1 MTTTKNNILL
11 PYLEDTGLDGKRL
24 YTPKEWTERLR
35 HYIKRIHNIDIK
47 PALSGETMPTS
58 NEWTTKE
65 PEIRQDF
72 IWGAGPSAIET
83 ITKGEFN
90 TDPDTINTEKLIQL
104 FKDYYMPKRNTY
116 HSRGDFF
123 WAKQEENETPEEHW
137 RKLVSLEKNC
147 EFKDIKQEDLLIS
160 KFITSITDKKLR
172 EKLIREKTLDLKT
185 TMDLV
190 TQDSYEKRHR
200 QSTIPPALAKEKEI
214 KEEPIQKIQ
223 PQNKQNPQ
231 RKTGETSKTNNCGFC
246 GQKNWSPLHKCP
258 AKTVECNNCH
268 KMGHFARVC
277 RSKNNNTRKQKINYL
292 EETYNEEDESE
303 PEEIQQITQINR
315 VLPDENDNYGIKL
328 KVNGR
333 YQNFTIDTGSP
344 VTIMPNNPKLY
355 NPRDIKPL
363 KERYQDVNK
372 NEIKFLGK
380 IWADIEHNGK
390 TTKLPILITQRD
402 DITPLL
408 GVNWLKRLPITINKI
423 SLDEPTNQSENIYTK
438 FNKLFESNHTIK
450 NIEVKIQI
458 KPGCYPIQ
466 QKARPVPY
474 HLQKDVKNELDRLIK
489 SGHLERL
496 ETIEEDCFVSPVVIT
511 VKKDKTVKI
520 ALDARKL
527 NESCIKK
534 RPHMPNMEELLNQIS
549 AELSKNDHDPIW
561 ISVIDLDYAYGQMKL
576 APETSRHC
584 NFAMT
589 GETIN
594 GYYRF
599 LKGFYG
605 PADIPTIFQEKIDRT
620 LGHQTPVWLDDII
633 VVTRGTKE
641 EHTRKLYSVL
651 TKLEDEG
658 YRASKKKSKFYQK
671 ETIWLG
677 HTISQDGI
685 RPNKEKTDAIN
696 KLEPPTNTKT
706 LKSFLGAIQYFA
718 KFIPN
723 LSEKT
728 DNMRQLLKKGTKWE
742 WTTERNSDFNKI
754 KNELTTLP
762 CLAHYNG
769 NKENI
774 VTTDACK
781 TGLGIALWQ
790 KQGNGELKPIAYASR
805 YLNDAEKKYSIGEL
819 ELLAVVWGLERFRF
833 HLYGKQVQLF
843 SDHQALE
850 PLLKRNKMNKQYS
863 ARLTRWLDR
872 LNHFDICLK
881 HTAGKEIKFTDFI
894 SRNPTENPEP
904 EENYEEE
911 FVINAIAQLITVNA
925 RIGRIFNQS
934 NLTNTDNETNMLGTR
949 SLIETRRRQ
958 TNNSH
963 THFNYRIEQ
972 HSAEIDNSE
981 MNNNDNNARFFR
993 MDGQLRYHW
1002 GADDEIMNIINRRE
1016 KSPETTNLV
1025 KRRIELARPGA
1036 MRPQWNKNLGR
1047 EIYIPRRPEEDERRE
1062 IKRIDIQ
1069 LKRKERE
1076 SHIGGGYF
1084 QDFGDEIPQ
1093 RQPQEQQQ
1101 STNNETNRD
1110 TESTTSNNSEDAVA
1124 THEPGAYPA
1133 IPVQEYRD
1141 GPIEEIAVHYVRI
1154 NRIVEQKAKRNK
1166 QQEDNI
1172 RSAELDFMLDL
1183 ETLIKET
1190 AADPDLIELNCC
1202 IEDNNME
1209 QIPQNYKTVAKKL
1222 THRWGIIMVDDRII
1236 IPKSLRY
1243 AALNALHFGHPGIN
1257 KMCNDAAIFWWP
1269 NMREDIEKKSKTCSA
1284 CLNAGKNLKFQL
1296 PTTEKTKIEPPKKP
1310 GEEIQIDF
1318 TGNLHNKKLTSH
1330 PFILVAVDKNSRWP
1344 VAKICKNTNHE
1355 TVISFLNEYIN
1366 VYGVPKRIKSDRGGA
1381 FISKEYKEFCRSQN
1395 IDRNYGTANLHT
1407 GTGLV
1412 ERTIQSLKNLI
1423 LANLEDDQNLRES
1436 VNRALYVL
1444 RFTVHSETKKT
1455 PFESHFGREPRT
1467 KLLNLKNSVL
1477 VDSKDLSVYITRN
1490 STGEITDHLV
1500 MSKKKTV
1507 EPKFRR
1513 GMTFS
1518 QTKKPTSSVST
1529 NKFQYPFKFYEKNY
1543 KKGSLESKF
1552 KKKIQTAVSGTKHT
1566 VTTDKN
1572 KILHRKL
1579 ISNPL
1584 PFQQATTAPM
1594 KRMNTRNNTA
1604 DQPTC
1609 SKTLDTTNN
1618 NGAPCIYSRKE
1629 PPKPTSHERSEDWVK
1644 RRDPPRNNKG
1654 QFTSPNK
1661 NTETD
1666 LNLSI
1671 ISDDEFDCYNK
1682 SEGKPI
1688 QTNPDDE
1695 LQLLPK
1701 ENNLTPE
1708 QGRYKKKNQ
1717 TKPKEPVRRS
1727 NRLPFAKQTEKL
1739 GGVPYHTNNNKKK
1752 LTYNDNLLQETTT
1765 ETTESNEEGN
1775 NRPMRKDEEEI
1786 RIIRPYKMPQQTF
1799 TGPFRRRGNVT
1810 SYQHHDLQTHRNIRH

>member
-1 MTTTKNNILL
+1 M
-11 PYLEDTGLDGKRL
+11 
-24 YTPKEWTERLR
+24 
-35 HYIKRIHNIDIK
+35 
-47 PALSGETMPTS
+47 
-58 NEWTTKE
+58 
-65 PEIRQDF
+65 
-72 IWGAGPSAIET
+72 
-83 ITKGEFN
+83 
-90 TDPDTINTEKLIQL
+90 
-104 FKDYYMPKRNTY
+104 
-116 HSRGDFF
+116 
-123 WAKQEENETPEEHW
+123 
-137 RKLVSLEKNC
+137 
-147 EFKDIKQEDLLIS
+147 
-160 KFITSITDKKLR
+160 
-172 EKLIREKTLDLKT
+172 
-185 TMDLV
+185 
-190 TQDSYEKRHR
+190 
-200 QSTIPPALAKEKEI
+200 
-214 KEEPIQKIQ
+214 
-223 PQNKQNPQ
+223 
-231 RKTGETSKTNNCGFC
+231 
-246 GQKNWSPLHKCP
+246 
-258 AKTVECNNCH
+258 
-268 KMGHFARVC
+268 AR
-277 RSKNNNTRKQKINYL
+277 
-292 EETYNEEDESE
+292 
-303 PEEIQQITQINR
+303 
-315 VLPDENDNYGIKL
+315 
-328 KVNGR
+328 
-333 YQNFTIDTGSP
+333 
-344 VTIMPNNPKLY
+344 
-355 NPRDIKPL
+355 
-363 KERYQDVNK
+363 
-372 NEIKFLGK
+372 
-380 IWADIEHNGK
+380 
-390 TTKLPILITQRD
+390 
-402 DITPLL
+402 
-408 GVNWLKRLPITINKI
+408 
-423 SLDEPTNQSENIYTK
+423 
-438 FNKLFESNHTIK
+438 
-450 NIEVKIQI
+450 QI
-458 KPGCYPIQ
+458 K
-466 QKARPVPY
+466 
-474 HLQKDVKNELDRLIK
+474 
-489 SGHLERL
+489 
-496 ETIEEDCFVSPVVIT
+496 
-511 VKKDKTVKI
+511 
-520 ALDARKL
+520 
-527 NESCIKK
+527 
-534 RPHMPNMEELLNQIS
+534 
-549 AELSKNDHDPIW
+549 
-561 ISVIDLDYAYGQMKL
+561 
-576 APETSRHC
+576 
-584 NFAMT
+584 
-589 GETIN
+589 
-594 GYYRF
+594 
-599 LKGFYG
+599 
-605 PADIPTIFQEKIDRT
+605 
-620 LGHQTPVWLDDII
+620 
-633 VVTRGTKE
+633 
-641 EHTRKLYSVL
+641 
-651 TKLEDEG
+651 
-658 YRASKKKSKFYQK
+658 
-671 ETIWLG
+671 
-677 HTISQDGI
+677 
-685 RPNKEKTDAIN
+685 
-696 KLEPPTNTKT
+696 
-706 LKSFLGAIQYFA
+706 
-718 KFIPN
+718 
-723 LSEKT
+723 
-728 DNMRQLLKKGTKWE
+728 
-742 WTTERNSDFNKI
+742 
-754 KNELTTLP
+754 
-762 CLAHYNG
+762 
-769 NKENI
+769 
-774 VTTDACK
+774 
-781 TGLGIALWQ
+781 
-790 KQGNGELKPIAYASR
+790 
-805 YLNDAEKKYSIGEL
+805 
-819 ELLAVVWGLERFRF
+819 
-833 HLYGKQVQLF
+833 
-843 SDHQALE
+843 
-850 PLLKRNKMNKQYS
+850 
-863 ARLTRWLDR
+863 
-872 LNHFDICLK
+872 HFDICLK

-934 NLTNTDNETNMLGTR
+934 NLMNTDNETNMLDTR

-1296 PTTEKTKIEPPKKP
+1296 PTTEKTKIEPPEKP

-1552 KKKIQTAVSGTKHT
+1552 KKK
-1566 VTTDKN
+1566 
-1572 KILHRKL
+1572 
-1579 ISNPL
+1579 NP
-1584 PFQQATTAPM
+1584 
-1594 KRMNTRNNTA
+1594 
-1604 DQPTC
+1604 
-1609 SKTLDTTNN
+1609 
-1618 NGAPCIYSRKE
+1618 NGRIR
-1629 PPKPTSHERSEDWVK
+1629 
-1644 RRDPPRNNKG
+1644 
-1654 QFTSPNK
+1654 
-1661 NTETD
+1661 
-1666 LNLSI
+1666 
-1671 ISDDEFDCYNK
+1671 
-1682 SEGKPI
+1682 
-1688 QTNPDDE
+1688 
-1695 LQLLPK
+1695 
-1701 ENNLTPE
+1701 
-1708 QGRYKKKNQ
+1708 NQ
-1717 TKPKEPVRRS
+1717 TYGHYRQEQNTTPK
-1727 NRLPFAKQTEKL
+1727 
-1739 GGVPYHTNNNKKK
+1739 TN
-1752 LTYNDNLLQETTT
+1752 L
-1765 ETTESNEEGN
+1765 
-1775 NRPMRKDEEEI
+1775 
-1786 RIIRPYKMPQQTF
+1786 
-1799 TGPFRRRGNVT
+1799 
-1810 SYQHHDLQTHRNIRH
+1810 